1 MVAAVTAL
9 DFLVFKI
16 NSPTAAFTYLLLIL
30 GLAARGG
37 LRESIVASV
46 ASMLCYNFFFLPP
59 IGRLTI
65 ADPEN
70 WVALCVFLI
79 TGVTASQLSA
89 NARRRAD
96 EASARR
102 QEMERVYEFSRAL
115 MIGDGGPSVAAQ
127 IAQSLGQVFRAEE
140 AAFYERTSDTVH
152 RAGANEGIL
161 TDEQLREAARN
172 DTNWSSLSRQASVLA
187 VRFGGRTLGSLG
199 LAGSDISEAG
209 LQAVA
214 QLGAIALER
223 ARAQELA
230 SAAEATRQNERL
242 KSTLL
247 DALAHEFKTPLT
259 SIKAAITSVLA
270 ARGHDPVEQELLT
283 VVDEEADRLTGL
295 VNRTIEVAR
304 IEAGHV
310 KLNRQP
316 CSLADLVKESLDQLK
331 SFCEGHEIRVQ
342 IPAGLSPVDAD
353 SGLVGLV
360 LRQLLDNALKYA
372 PPSAAITISVESVP
386 DGLAVHVSNEGPG
399 ISPREQQAI
408 FEKFYRGNDVRD
420 RIPGTGMGLTIAR
433 EIVAAHG
440 GTLTVTSNPGAG
452 VRFSFTLPAAAV
464 LEPAATL

>member
-1 MVAAVTAL
+1 M
-9 DFLVFKI
+9 F
-16 NSPTAAFTYLLLIL
+16 
-30 GLAARGG
+30 
-37 LRESIVASV
+37 
-46 ASMLCYNFFFLPP
+46 CYNFFFLPP

-65 ADPEN
+65 ADPQN

-79 TGVTASQLSA
+79 TAVTASQLSV

-102 QEMERVYEFSRAL
+102 REMEGVYEFSRAL
-115 MIGDGGPSVAAQ
+115 MIGDSGHNVAAQ
-127 IAQSLGQVFRAEE
+127 VALSLAQVFHGAE
-140 AAFYERTSDTVH
+140 AAFYERASDTIH
-152 RAGANEGIL
+152 RAGTADGIL
-161 TDEQLREAARN
+161 TDEQMREAARN
-172 DTNWSSLSRQASVLA
+172 DTNWSSLSRQASVVA

-199 LAGSDISEAG
+199 LAGSSISEAG

-214 QLGAIALER
+214 QLG
-223 ARAQELA
+223 
-230 SAAEATRQNERL
+230 ERL

-270 ARGHDPVEQELLT
+270 ARGHDAVEQELLT
-283 VVDEEADRLTGL
+283 VADEEADRLTGL

-316 CSLADLVKESLDQLK
+316 CSLADLVQESLTQLK
-331 SFCEGHEIRVQ
+331 SFCEGHEIRVE
-342 IPAGLSPVDAD
+342 IPAGLSPADAD
-353 SGLVGLV
+353 SGLIGLV

-372 PPSAAITISVESVP
+372 PPAAAITIAVENAVENSSGNGP
-386 DGLAVHVSNEGPG
+386 DRLAVHVANEGPG

-440 GTLTVTSNPGAG
+440 GELTVTSHPGAG
-452 VRFSFTLPAAAV
+452 IRFTFTLPVAAV
-464 LEPAATL
+464 LEPAAAL